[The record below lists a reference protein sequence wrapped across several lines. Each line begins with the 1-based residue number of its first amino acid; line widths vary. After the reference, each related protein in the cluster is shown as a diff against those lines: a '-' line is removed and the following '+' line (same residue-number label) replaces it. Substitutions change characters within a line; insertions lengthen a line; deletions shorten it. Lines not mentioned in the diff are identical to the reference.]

1 MDLDLTDDQRAFRD
15 EVRTWLRSNVP
26 SEPLPPADTR
36 DGFEAHRSWERRLFD
51 AGFAGISWPTE
62 YGGRGA
68 DVLLQS
74 IFEEEYILAGGP
86 TRMSVLG
93 QKLLGPTL
101 MVHGSA
107 EQRARWLPGILSG
120 EAIWCQGFSEPSAG
134 SDLAGIQTRATQPA
148 GGDWTVTGQK
158 IWTSYGAFA
167 DWMFALV
174 RTSEPEPSRHAGLT
188 MLAVDMRSPGVEARP
203 IVQLDGH
210 AGFAE
215 VFLTEV
221 TVPARDVIGGT
232 GNGWQVAMTT
242 LGVER
247 DSPPA
252 AAARYRRDV
261 NDLIALLRAHGL
273 AGDAVARDRVA
284 DLFVGAEVY
293 RRHAQRAL
301 TRLSRGQSLGA
312 EASVMKLL
320 WSELERR
327 VFETGMELL
336 GPHGESQ
343 AGTVWLSRYWYGRAA
358 TIYAGTS
365 EIQRNIVAERVLGLP
380 RG

>member
-15 EVRTWLRSNVP
+15 EVRSWRRSNVP

-74 IFEEEYILAGGP
+74 IFEEEYVLAGGP

-134 SDLAGIQTRATQPA
+134 SDLAGIQTRATPPA

-174 RTSEPEPSRHAGLT
+174 RTS
-188 MLAVDMRSPGVEARP
+188 
-203 IVQLDGH
+203 
-210 AGFAE
+210 
-215 VFLTEV
+215 
-221 TVPARDVIGGT
+221 
-232 GNGWQVAMTT
+232 
-242 LGVER
+242 
-247 DSPPA
+247 
-252 AAARYRRDV
+252 
-261 NDLIALLRAHGL
+261 
-273 AGDAVARDRVA
+273 
-284 DLFVGAEVY
+284 
-293 RRHAQRAL
+293 
-301 TRLSRGQSLGA
+301 
-312 EASVMKLL
+312 
-320 WSELERR
+320 
-327 VFETGMELL
+327 
-336 GPHGESQ
+336 
-343 AGTVWLSRYWYGRAA
+343 
-358 TIYAGTS
+358 
-365 EIQRNIVAERVLGLP
+365 
-380 RG
+380 